1 MPRLKHVSSTLS
13 DWECAELYTL
23 ARKGWTRGEL
33 CARYGLKYK
42 SSVSG
47 IVRRF
52 EQAARDAGYSFE
64 PVVFAEEHDVVADKY
79 ERKFRP
85 PCHVRFD

>member
-23 ARKGWTRGEL
+23 AREGWTRAEL
-33 CARYGLKYK
+33 VERYGLKHK
-42 SSVSG
+42 NTVSG

-52 EQAARDAGYSFE
+52 EQLAREAGYSFE
-64 PVVFAEEHDVVADKY
+64 PLVFAEEHDAVADKY
-79 ERKFRP
+79 EVKFRP
-85 PCHVRFD
+85 PCHIRFD